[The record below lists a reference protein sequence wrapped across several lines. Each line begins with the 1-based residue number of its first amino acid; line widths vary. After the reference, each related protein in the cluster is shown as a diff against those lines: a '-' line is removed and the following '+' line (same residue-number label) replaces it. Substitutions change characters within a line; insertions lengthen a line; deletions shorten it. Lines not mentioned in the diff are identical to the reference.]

1 MALELSFRKLAMV
14 LWSGTKPFKSHI
26 SSMLIAFFLKVSGG
40 THAIEITVNK
50 EFE

>member
-14 LWSGTKPFKSHI
+14 LWSGTKPFKSHKFNVAI
-26 SSMLIAFFLKVSGG
+26 FFLQSSG
-40 THAIEITVNK
+40 THAVEITVNK